1 MRSKCEKLTSSGA
14 ALSYN
19 CHNLIKEY
27 RGFFYPLTVCMNSN
41 LPPVSDS
48 KLAANLQ
55 VKSTNVH
62 VPTPKFFM
70 PVFLTII
77 VATLIYI
84 GFQVS
89 ADLAHVPPLSLYS
102 VILLS
107 TALLIA
113 LGFEFVNGFH
123 DTANAVAT
131 VIYTNALPAPVA
143 VMWAGFCNFL
153 GVMVASGAVA
163 YGIIALLP
171 VELIMN
177 MGSGAGFAM
186 VFALLIAA
194 ILWNLGTWF
203 LGIPA
208 SSSHTLIGSI
218 LGVGIMNHLLSAS
231 TGVTTSGVDMDQVIK
246 VGKALLFSPLIGFAF
261 AAIVFLLVKT
271 IFKRQLELFQPPEG
285 NKPPPA
291 IIRAIL
297 IFTCTGVSFAHG
309 SNDGQK
315 GMGLIMLILVGLV
328 PLAYSLNKNLDT
340 QQVQSFHQLSSQTA
354 VFLNQNQPELT
365 DEKARVILTKYIQTK
380 QQTPEVV
387 PALASM
393 TDHLGERVSS
403 YSNLKDIPEA
413 AISEIRND
421 MYLSTTTFKRL
432 DKADALPKMDDS
444 QKKLVKEYRSSLDS
458 FLQYIP
464 TWVKVAVALA
474 LGLGTMVGWKRIVVT
489 VGERIG
495 KHHMTYGQGMSA
507 ELVAMS
513 TIAAADGLGMP
524 VSTTHVLNSAV
535 AGTMVANKSGLN
547 FNTVKTILSAWVFTL
562 PATICL
568 SGGLYWLFLQFV

>member
-1 MRSKCEKLTSSGA
+1 
-14 ALSYN
+14 
-19 CHNLIKEY
+19 
-27 RGFFYPLTVCMNSN
+27 MNSN
-41 LPPVSDS
+41 QTPVDS
-48 KLAANLQ
+48 AQ
-55 VKSTNVH
+55 QSVQTKSTNVH
-62 VPTPKFFM
+62 VPTPKYFV
-70 PVFLTII
+70 PVFLTVII
-77 VATLIYI
+77 ATLVYI
-84 GFQVS
+84 GIQLS
-89 ADLAHVPPLSLYS
+89 ADLAHVPALSLYS
-102 VILLS
+102 IILLS
-107 TALLIA
+107 TALFIA

-131 VIYTNALPAPVA
+131 VIYTNALSAPVA

-177 MGSGAGFAM
+177 VGSGAGFAM
-186 VFALLIAA
+186 VFAMLISA

-218 LGVGIMNHLLSAS
+218 LGVGIMNYLLHSSSGA
-231 TGVTTSGVDMDQVIK
+231 SGVDMEQVTK

-261 AAIVFLLVKT
+261 AALLFLLVKKV
-271 IFKRQLELFQPPEG
+271 FKKQMELFQPPEG
-285 NKPPPA
+285 NKPPPP

-315 GMGLIMLILVGLV
+315 GMGLIMLILIGCV
-328 PLAYSLNKNLDT
+328 PLAYSLNKNLD
-340 QQVQSFHQLSSQTA
+340 QQHLQSFEQLSAQTA
-354 VFLNQNQPELT
+354 AAIYPNHLDISDVQ
-365 DEKARVILTKYIQTK
+365 AREVLTKYIQTK
-380 QQTPEVV
+380 EANAEVV
-387 PALASM
+387 PALASL
-393 TDHLGERVSS
+393 TDHLGERVGH
-403 YSNLKDIPEA
+403 YGDLKDIPEA
-413 AISEIRND
+413 EVSNLRND
-421 MYLSTTTFKRL
+421 MYLSTIAFKRL
-432 DKADALPKMDDS
+432 EKAEQLPAISDA
-444 QKKLVKEYRSSLDS
+444 QKKVVKEYRSNLDS

-464 TWVKVAVALA
+464 NWVKVAVALA

-495 KHHMTYGQGMSA
+495 KEHMTYGQGMSA
-507 ELVAMS
+507 ELVAMT
-513 TIAAADGLGMP
+513 TIAAADGFGMP

-547 FNTVKTILSAWVFTL
+547 FKMVKSILSAWVFTL

-568 SGGLYWLFLQFV
+568 SGVLYWLFLKVF

>member
-1 MRSKCEKLTSSGA
+1 
-14 ALSYN
+14 
-19 CHNLIKEY
+19 
-27 RGFFYPLTVCMNSN
+27 MNSN
-41 LPPVSDS
+41 IPPVQD
-48 KLAANLQ
+48 Q
-55 VKSTNVH
+55 VPSAPAKSTNVH

-70 PVFLTII
+70 PVFFTVII
-77 VATLIYI
+77 STLVYI
-84 GFQVS
+84 GFQLS
-89 ADLAHVPPLSLYS
+89 ADLAHVPTLSLYS
-102 VILLS
+102 VILLA

-131 VIYTNALPAPVA
+131 VIYTNALSAPVA

-177 MGSGAGFAM
+177 VSSGAGFAM
-186 VFALLIAA
+186 VFAMLIAA

-218 LGVGIMNHLLSAS
+218 LGVGIMNYILHMGNGA
-231 TGVTTSGVDMDQVIK
+231 SGVDMDQVIK

-261 AAIVFLLVKT
+261 AAILFILVKKV
-271 IFKRQLELFQPPEG
+271 FKKQVELFQPPEG
-285 NKPPPA
+285 NKPPPPL
-291 IIRAIL
+291 IRAIL

-315 GMGLIMLILVGLV
+315 GMGLIMLILIGVV
-328 PLAYSLNKNLDT
+328 PLAYSLNKNLDH
-340 QQVQSFHQLSSQTA
+340 QHIQSFDQLSSQAATA
-354 VFLNQNQPELT
+354 IYANHSDIPDGEARQVLT
-365 DEKARVILTKYIQTK
+365 RYIQTK
-380 QQTPEVV
+380 EMSPEVV
-387 PALASM
+387 PALASLSE
-393 TDHLGERVSS
+393 HLGDRVAQ
-403 YSNLKDIPEA
+403 YDDLKDIPETEVS
-413 AISEIRND
+413 IIRND
-421 MYLSTTTFKRL
+421 MYLSTTAFKRL
-432 DKADALPKMDDS
+432 DKAEQLPAMSADQTKT
-444 QKKLVKEYRSSLDS
+444 VKAYRDNLDS

-495 KHHMTYGQGMSA
+495 KDHMTFGQGMSA

-513 TIAAADGLGMP
+513 TIAAADGFGMP

-547 FNTVKTILSAWVFTL
+547 FATVKTILSAWIFTL

-568 SGGLYWLFLQFV
+568 SGGLFWLFLQFV

>member
-1 MRSKCEKLTSSGA
+1 
-14 ALSYN
+14 
-19 CHNLIKEY
+19 
-27 RGFFYPLTVCMNSN
+27 MNSN
-41 LPPVSDS
+41 IPPVQDQVHVT
-48 KLAANLQ
+48 Q

-70 PVFLTII
+70 PVFLTVII
-77 VATLIYI
+77 STLIYI
-84 GFQVS
+84 GFQLS
-89 ADLAHVPPLSLYS
+89 ADLSHVPALNLYS
-102 VILLS
+102 LILLA
-107 TALLIA
+107 TALFIA

-131 VIYTNALPAPVA
+131 VIYTNALSAPVA

-177 MGSGAGFAM
+177 VSSGAGFAM
-186 VFALLIAA
+186 VFAMLIAA

-218 LGVGIMNHLLSAS
+218 LGVGIMNYLMHSGSGA
-231 TGVTTSGVDMDQVIK
+231 SGVDMDQVIK

-285 NKPPPA
+285 NKPPPPL
-291 IIRAIL
+291 IRAIL

-315 GMGLIMLILVGLV
+315 GMGLIMLILIGIV
-328 PLAYSLNKNLDT
+328 PLAYSLNKNLDS
-340 QQVQSFHQLSSQTA
+340 QHIQSFAQLSNQTA
-354 VFLNQNQPELT
+354 NVIYTQHDDIV
-365 DEKARVILTKYIQTK
+365 DEKARAVITQYIQTK
-380 QQTPEVV
+380 EMTPEVV
-387 PALASM
+387 PALASL
-393 TDHLGERVSS
+393 TDHLGERVGH
-403 YSNLKDIPEA
+403 YGDLKDIPEA
-413 AISEIRND
+413 EVSSIRND
-421 MYLSTTTFKRL
+421 MYLSTTAFKRL
-432 DKADALPKMDDS
+432 DKADQLPAMSDAE
-444 QKKLVKEYRSSLDS
+444 KKTVKEYRSNLDS

-464 TWVKVAVALA
+464 NWVKVAVALA

-495 KHHMTYGQGMSA
+495 KNHMTYGQGMSA
-507 ELVAMS
+507 ELVAMT
-513 TIAAADGLGMP
+513 TIAAADGFGMP

-547 FNTVKTILSAWVFTL
+547 FATVRTILSAWVFTL

-568 SGGLYWLFLQFV
+568 SGGLFWLFLQFV

>member
-1 MRSKCEKLTSSGA
+1 
-14 ALSYN
+14 
-19 CHNLIKEY
+19 
-27 RGFFYPLTVCMNSN
+27 MNSK
-41 LPPVSDS
+41 PTPVDS
-48 KLAANLQ
+48 AHKSIT
-55 VKSTNVH
+55 KSTNVH

-77 VATLIYI
+77 VSTLIYI
-84 GFQVS
+84 GFQLS
-89 ADLAHVPPLSLYS
+89 ADLSHVPALSMYS
-102 VILLS
+102 VILLA
-107 TALLIA
+107 TALFIA

-131 VIYTNALPAPVA
+131 VIYTNALSAPVA

-177 MGSGAGFAM
+177 VGSGAGFAM
-186 VFALLIAA
+186 VFAMLIAA
-194 ILWNLGTWF
+194 IVWNLGTWF
-203 LGIPA
+203 FGIPA

-218 LGVGIMNHLLSAS
+218 LGVGIMNYLLNSGA
-231 TGVTTSGVDMDQVIK
+231 GASGVDMEQVMK

-261 AAIVFLLVKT
+261 AAILFLLVKK
-271 IFKRQLELFQPPEG
+271 IFKKQMELFQPPEG
-285 NKPPPA
+285 NKPPPPL
-291 IIRAIL
+291 IRAIL

-315 GMGLIMLILVGLV
+315 GMGLIMLILIGIV
-328 PLAYSLNKNLDT
+328 PLAYSLNKELGQNHI
-340 QQVQSFHQLSSQTA
+340 QSFQQLSTQTA
-354 VFLNQNQPELT
+354 DVIYPQYADMP
-365 DEKARVILTKYIQTK
+365 DEKARQIITSYIQTK
-380 QQTPEVV
+380 EITPEVV
-387 PALASM
+387 PALASL
-393 TDHLGERVSS
+393 TDHLGERVGQ
-403 YSNLKDIPEA
+403 YGNLKDVPEA
-413 AISEIRND
+413 EVAEMRND
-421 MYLSTTTFKRL
+421 MYLSTTSFKRL
-432 DKADALPKMDDS
+432 DKANALPEMS
-444 QKKLVKEYRSSLDS
+444 EEQKKVVKSYRSHLDS

-495 KHHMTYGQGMSA
+495 KQHMTYGQGMSA

-547 FNTVKTILSAWVFTL
+547 FQMVRTILSAWIFTL

-568 SGGLYWLFLQFV
+568 SGSLFWLFLKVF

>member
-1 MRSKCEKLTSSGA
+1 MGILESSIPA
-14 ALSYN
+14 
-19 CHNLIKEY
+19 
-27 RGFFYPLTVCMNSN
+27 CMNSN
-41 LPPVSDS
+41 QTPKDS
-48 KLAANLQ
+48 APSLTDNP
-55 VKSTNVH
+55 SNVD

-70 PVFLTII
+70 PVFLTLI
-77 VATLIYI
+77 VSTLIYI
-84 GFQVS
+84 GFQLS
-89 ADLAHVPPLSLYS
+89 ADLAHVPALGLYT
-102 VILLS
+102 VILLAS
-107 TALLIA
+107 ALFIA
-113 LGFEFVNGFH
+113 LSFEFVNGFH

-177 MGSGAGFAM
+177 VGSGAGFAM
-186 VFALLIAA
+186 VFAMLIAA

-218 LGVGIMNHLLSAS
+218 LGVGIMNYILHSGSGA
-231 TGVTTSGVDMDQVIK
+231 SGVDMEQVLK

-261 AAIVFLLVKT
+261 AAVLFLLVKK
-271 IFKRQLELFQPPEG
+271 IFKKQMELFQPPVG
-285 NKPPPA
+285 NKPPPPL
-291 IIRAIL
+291 IRAIL

-315 GMGLIMLILVGLV
+315 GMGLIMLILIGCV
-328 PLAYSLNKNLDT
+328 PLAYSLNKNVDT
-340 QQVQSFHQLSSQTA
+340 QHMQSFGELSAQTA
-354 VFLNQNQPELT
+354 EVIYPNHEDIA
-365 DEKARVILTKYIQTK
+365 DEKARAIITTYVQTK
-380 QQTPEVV
+380 EITPEVV
-387 PALASM
+387 PALASL
-393 TDHLGERVSS
+393 TDHLGEKVGS
-403 YSNLKDIPEA
+403 YSNIKDVPEA
-413 AISEIRND
+413 QVSEFRND
-421 MYLSTTTFKRL
+421 MYLSTTAFKRL
-432 DKADALPKMDDS
+432 DKADALPVMTAEQEKTVDA
-444 QKKLVKEYRSSLDS
+444 YRDNLDT

-464 TWVKVAVALA
+464 TWVKVATALA

-495 KHHMTYGQGMSA
+495 KNHMTYGQGMSA

-513 TIAAADGLGMP
+513 TIAAADGFGMP

-547 FNTVKTILSAWVFTL
+547 FNTIKTILSAWIFTL

-568 SGGLYWLFLQFV
+568 SGVLYWLLLKVF

>member
-1 MRSKCEKLTSSGA
+1 
-14 ALSYN
+14 
-19 CHNLIKEY
+19 
-27 RGFFYPLTVCMNSN
+27 MNSN

-340 QQVQSFHQLSSQTA
+340 QQIQSFHQLSSQTA

-365 DEKARVILTKYIQTK
+365 DEKARVILTTYIQTK

-403 YSNLKDIPEA
+403 YSNLKEIPEA

-432 DKADALPKMDDS
+432 DKADALPKMDQS

>member
-1 MRSKCEKLTSSGA
+1 
-14 ALSYN
+14 
-19 CHNLIKEY
+19 
-27 RGFFYPLTVCMNSN
+27 MNSN

-271 IFKRQLELFQPPEG
+271 VFKRQLELFQPPEG

-340 QQVQSFHQLSSQTA
+340 QQIQSFHQLSSQTA

-365 DEKARVILTKYIQTK
+365 DDKARLILTKYIQTK

-421 MYLSTTTFKRL
+421 MYLSTTSFKRL
-432 DKADALPKMDDS
+432 DKANALPKMDQS
-444 QKKLVKEYRSSLDS
+444 QEKLVKEYRSSLDS

-535 AGTMVANKSGLN
+535 AGTMVANRSGLN

>member
-1 MRSKCEKLTSSGA
+1 
-14 ALSYN
+14 
-19 CHNLIKEY
+19 
-27 RGFFYPLTVCMNSN
+27 MNSN
-41 LPPVSDS
+41 IPPVQD
-48 KLAANLQ
+48 Q
-55 VKSTNVH
+55 VPSAPAKSTNVH
-62 VPTPKFFM
+62 VATPKFFM
-70 PVFLTII
+70 PVFITVII
-77 VATLIYI
+77 STLVYI
-84 GFQVS
+84 GFQLS
-89 ADLAHVPPLSLYS
+89 TDLAHVPSLSLYS
-102 VILLS
+102 VILLA

-131 VIYTNALPAPVA
+131 VIYTNALSAPVA

-177 MGSGAGFAM
+177 VGSGAGFAM
-186 VFALLIAA
+186 VFAMLIAA

-218 LGVGIMNHLLSAS
+218 LGVGIMNYLLHSGA
-231 TGVTTSGVDMDQVIK
+231 GASGVDMEQVMK
-246 VGKALLFSPLIGFAF
+246 VGKALLFSPLIGFTF
-261 AAIVFLLVKT
+261 AAVLFLLVKK
-271 IFKRQLELFQPPEG
+271 IFRKQLELFHPPEG
-285 NKPPPA
+285 NKPPPPL
-291 IIRAIL
+291 IRAIL

-315 GMGLIMLILVGLV
+315 GMGLIMLILIGCV
-328 PLAYSLNKNLDT
+328 PLAYSLNKNLDNAHI
-340 QQVQSFHQLSSQTA
+340 QSFQQLSQQTA
-354 VFLNQNQPELT
+354 TAIYPQHENIT
-365 DEKARVILTKYIQTK
+365 DEQARTVITKYIQTK
-380 QQTPEVV
+380 EMNPEVV
-387 PALASM
+387 PALAGL
-393 TDHLGERVSS
+393 TDHLGERVAK
-403 YSNLKDIPEA
+403 YGDIDNIPEA
-413 AISEIRND
+413 EVSVIRND
-421 MYLSTTTFKRL
+421 MYLSTTAFKRL
-432 DKADALPKMDDS
+432 DKAEQLPAMSKDQD
-444 QKKLVKEYRSSLDS
+444 KLVKEYRKNLDS

-495 KHHMTYGQGMSA
+495 KNHMTYGQGMSA
-507 ELVAMS
+507 ELVAMT

-547 FNTVKTILSAWVFTL
+547 LQMVRTILSAWIFTL

>member
-1 MRSKCEKLTSSGA
+1 
-14 ALSYN
+14 
-19 CHNLIKEY
+19 
-27 RGFFYPLTVCMNSN
+27 MNSN

-340 QQVQSFHQLSSQTA
+340 QQIQSFHQLSSQTA

-365 DEKARVILTKYIQTK
+365 DEKARVILTTYIQTK

-432 DKADALPKMDDS
+432 DKADALPKMDQS

>member
-1 MRSKCEKLTSSGA
+1 
-14 ALSYN
+14 
-19 CHNLIKEY
+19 
-27 RGFFYPLTVCMNSN
+27 MNSN

-271 IFKRQLELFQPPEG
+271 VFKRQLELFQPPEG

-365 DEKARVILTKYIQTK
+365 DEKARLILTKYIQTK
-380 QQTPEVV
+380 QKTPEVV

-421 MYLSTTTFKRL
+421 MYLSTTSFKRL
-432 DKADALPKMDDS
+432 DKANALPKMDQS
-444 QKKLVKEYRSSLDS
+444 QEKLVKEYRSSLDS

-535 AGTMVANKSGLN
+535 AGTMVANRSGLN

>member
-1 MRSKCEKLTSSGA
+1 
-14 ALSYN
+14 
-19 CHNLIKEY
+19 
-27 RGFFYPLTVCMNSN
+27 MNSN

-55 VKSTNVH
+55 AKSTNVH

-77 VATLIYI
+77 IATLIYI

-354 VFLNQNQPELT
+354 VLLNQNQPELT
-365 DEKARVILTKYIQTK
+365 DEKARAVLTKYIQTK

-444 QKKLVKEYRSSLDS
+444 QKKLVKDYRSSLDS

-464 TWVKVAVALA
+464 NWVKVAVALA

-535 AGTMVANKSGLN
+535 AGTMVANKLGLN

>member
-1 MRSKCEKLTSSGA
+1 
-14 ALSYN
+14 
-19 CHNLIKEY
+19 
-27 RGFFYPLTVCMNSN
+27 MNSN
-41 LPPVSDS
+41 IPPVQD
-48 KLAANLQ
+48 Q
-55 VKSTNVH
+55 VPSAPARSTNVH
-62 VPTPKFFM
+62 VATPKFFM
-70 PVFLTII
+70 PVFLTVII
-77 VATLIYI
+77 STLVYI
-84 GFQVS
+84 GFQLS
-89 ADLAHVPPLSLYS
+89 ADLSHVPTLSLYS
-102 VILLS
+102 VILLA

-131 VIYTNALPAPVA
+131 VIYTNALSAPVA

-177 MGSGAGFAM
+177 VGSGAGFAM
-186 VFALLIAA
+186 VFAMLIAA

-218 LGVGIMNHLLSAS
+218 LGVGIMNYLLHMGNGA
-231 TGVTTSGVDMDQVIK
+231 SGVDMDQVIK

-261 AAIVFLLVKT
+261 AAILFILVKKV
-271 IFKRQLELFQPPEG
+271 FKKQVELFQPPEG
-285 NKPPPA
+285 NKPPPPL
-291 IIRAIL
+291 IRAIL

-315 GMGLIMLILVGLV
+315 GMGLIMLILIGVV
-328 PLAYSLNKNLDT
+328 PLAYSLNKNLDH
-340 QQVQSFHQLSSQTA
+340 QHIQSFDQLSSQAATA
-354 VFLNQNQPELT
+354 IYANHSDIPDGEARQVLT
-365 DEKARVILTKYIQTK
+365 RYIQTK
-380 QQTPEVV
+380 EMSPEVV
-387 PALASM
+387 PALASLSE
-393 TDHLGERVSS
+393 HLGDRVAQ
-403 YSNLKDIPEA
+403 YDDLKDIPETEVS
-413 AISEIRND
+413 IIRND
-421 MYLSTTTFKRL
+421 VYLSTTAFKRL
-432 DKADALPKMDDS
+432 DKAEQLPVMSAD
-444 QKKLVKEYRSSLDS
+444 QTETVKAYRDNLDS

-495 KHHMTYGQGMSA
+495 KDHMTYGQGMSA
-507 ELVAMS
+507 ELVAMT

-547 FNTVKTILSAWVFTL
+547 FQMVRTILSAWIFTL

-568 SGGLYWLFLQFV
+568 SGGLFWLFLQFV

>member
-1 MRSKCEKLTSSGA
+1 
-14 ALSYN
+14 
-19 CHNLIKEY
+19 
-27 RGFFYPLTVCMNSN
+27 MNSN
-41 LPPVSDS
+41 IPPVQ
-48 KLAANLQ
+48 NQ
-55 VKSTNVH
+55 VPSAPAKSTNVH
-62 VPTPKFFM
+62 VATPKFFM
-70 PVFLTII
+70 PVFLTVII
-77 VATLIYI
+77 STLVYI
-84 GFQVS
+84 GFQLS
-89 ADLAHVPPLSLYS
+89 TDLAHVPALSLYS
-102 VILLS
+102 VILLA

-131 VIYTNALPAPVA
+131 VIYTNALSAPVA

-177 MGSGAGFAM
+177 VGSGAGFAM
-186 VFALLIAA
+186 VFAMLIAA

-203 LGIPA
+203 MGIPA

-218 LGVGIMNHLLSAS
+218 LGVGIMNYLLHSGA
-231 TGVTTSGVDMDQVIK
+231 GASGVDMEQVMK

-261 AAIVFLLVKT
+261 AAVLFLLVKK
-271 IFKRQLELFQPPEG
+271 IFRKQLELFHPPEG
-285 NKPPPA
+285 NKPPPPL
-291 IIRAIL
+291 IRAIL

-315 GMGLIMLILVGLV
+315 GMGLIMLILIGCV
-328 PLAYSLNKNLDT
+328 PLAYSLNKNLDSAHI
-340 QQVQSFHQLSSQTA
+340 QSFEQLSQQTA
-354 VFLNQNQPELT
+354 AAIYPQHENIT
-365 DEKARVILTKYIQTK
+365 DDQARAVITKYIQTK
-380 QQTPEVV
+380 EVNPEVV
-387 PALASM
+387 PALASL
-393 TDHLGERVSS
+393 TNHLGERVAK
-403 YSNLKDIPEA
+403 YDDIHTIPEA
-413 AISEIRND
+413 EVSAIRND
-421 MYLSTTTFKRL
+421 MYLSTTAFKRL
-432 DKADALPKMDDS
+432 DKAEQLPEMSKDQS
-444 QKKLVKEYRSSLDS
+444 KLVKEYRKNLDT

-495 KHHMTYGQGMSA
+495 KNHMTYGQGMSA
-507 ELVAMS
+507 ELVAMT
-513 TIAAADGLGMP
+513 TIAAADGFGMP

-547 FNTVKTILSAWVFTL
+547 LQMVRTILSAWVFTL

>member
-1 MRSKCEKLTSSGA
+1 
-14 ALSYN
+14 
-19 CHNLIKEY
+19 
-27 RGFFYPLTVCMNSN
+27 MNSN

-55 VKSTNVH
+55 AKSTNVH

-77 VATLIYI
+77 IATLIYI

-354 VFLNQNQPELT
+354 VLLNQNQPELT
-365 DEKARVILTKYIQTK
+365 DEKARAVLTKYIQTK

-444 QKKLVKEYRSSLDS
+444 QKKLVKDYRSSLDS

-464 TWVKVAVALA
+464 NWVKVAIALA

>member
-1 MRSKCEKLTSSGA
+1 
-14 ALSYN
+14 
-19 CHNLIKEY
+19 
-27 RGFFYPLTVCMNSN
+27 MNSN
-41 LPPVSDS
+41 IPPVQD
-48 KLAANLQ
+48 Q
-55 VKSTNVH
+55 VPSAPARSTNVH
-62 VPTPKFFM
+62 VATPKFFM
-70 PVFLTII
+70 PVFLTVII
-77 VATLIYI
+77 STLVYI
-84 GFQVS
+84 GFQLS
-89 ADLAHVPPLSLYS
+89 ADLSHVPTLSLYS
-102 VILLS
+102 VILLA

-131 VIYTNALPAPVA
+131 VIYTNALSAPVA

-177 MGSGAGFAM
+177 VGSGAGFAM
-186 VFALLIAA
+186 VFAMLIAA

-218 LGVGIMNHLLSAS
+218 LGVGIMNYLLHMGNGA
-231 TGVTTSGVDMDQVIK
+231 SGVDMDQVIK

-261 AAIVFLLVKT
+261 AAIVFLLVKK
-271 IFKRQLELFQPPEG
+271 IFKKQVELFKPPEG
-285 NKPPPA
+285 NKPPPPL
-291 IIRAIL
+291 IRAIL

-315 GMGLIMLILVGLV
+315 GMGLIMLILIGCV

-340 QQVQSFHQLSSQTA
+340 QHLQSFEQLSVQTA
-354 VFLNQNQPELT
+354 VVIYPNHQDIPDTQ
-365 DEKARVILTKYIQTK
+365 AREVLTKYIQTK
-380 QQTPEVV
+380 EMSPEVV
-387 PALASM
+387 PALASL
-393 TDHLGERVSS
+393 TDHLGNHVAK
-403 YSNLKDIPEA
+403 YGDLKDIPEKQV
-413 AISEIRND
+413 STIRND
-421 MYLSTTTFKRL
+421 MYLSTTAFKRL
-432 DKADALPKMDDS
+432 DKTKQLPAMSES
-444 QKKLVKEYRSSLDS
+444 QAKTVKEYRKNLDS

-495 KHHMTYGQGMSA
+495 KDHMTYGQGMSA
-507 ELVAMS
+507 ELVAMT
-513 TIAAADGLGMP
+513 TIAAADGFGMP

-547 FNTVKTILSAWVFTL
+547 FQMVRTILSAWIFTL

-568 SGGLYWLFLQFV
+568 SGGLFWLFLQFV

>member
-1 MRSKCEKLTSSGA
+1 
-14 ALSYN
+14 
-19 CHNLIKEY
+19 
-27 RGFFYPLTVCMNSN
+27 MNSN

-393 TDHLGERVSS
+393 TDHLGDRVSS

>member
-1 MRSKCEKLTSSGA
+1 
-14 ALSYN
+14 
-19 CHNLIKEY
+19 
-27 RGFFYPLTVCMNSN
+27 MNSN

-107 TALLIA
+107 IALLIA

>member
-1 MRSKCEKLTSSGA
+1 
-14 ALSYN
+14 
-19 CHNLIKEY
+19 
-27 RGFFYPLTVCMNSN
+27 MNSN

-55 VKSTNVH
+55 AKSTNVH

-77 VATLIYI
+77 IATLIYI

-153 GVMVASGAVA
+153 GEMVASGAVA

-354 VFLNQNQPELT
+354 VLLNQNQPELT
-365 DEKARVILTKYIQTK
+365 DEKARAVLTKYIQTK

-444 QKKLVKEYRSSLDS
+444 QKKLVKDYLSSLDS

-464 TWVKVAVALA
+464 NWVKVAVALA

>member
-1 MRSKCEKLTSSGA
+1 
-14 ALSYN
+14 
-19 CHNLIKEY
+19 
-27 RGFFYPLTVCMNSN
+27 MNSN

-246 VGKALLFSPLIGFAF
+246 VGKALLLSPLIGFAF

-271 IFKRQLELFQPPEG
+271 IFKRQLELFQPSEG

-354 VFLNQNQPELT
+354 VLLNQNQPELT

-432 DKADALPKMDDS
+432 DKADALPKMDQS
-444 QKKLVKEYRSSLDS
+444 QEKLVKEYRSSLDS

-535 AGTMVANKSGLN
+535 AGTMVANRSGLN

>member
-1 MRSKCEKLTSSGA
+1 
-14 ALSYN
+14 
-19 CHNLIKEY
+19 
-27 RGFFYPLTVCMNSN
+27 MNSN
-41 LPPVSDS
+41 IPPDSDPVLPVASS
-48 KLAANLQ
+48 
-55 VKSTNVH
+55 NVH

-70 PVFLTII
+70 PVFLTVI

-84 GFQVS
+84 GFQVN
-89 ADLAHVPPLSLYS
+89 ADLAHVPPLGLYS
-102 VILLS
+102 IILLA

-177 MGSGAGFAM
+177 VSSGAGFAM

-194 ILWNLGTWF
+194 IIWNLGTWF

-218 LGVGIMNHLLSAS
+218 LGVGIMNHLLNAATGAS
-231 TGVTTSGVDMDQVIK
+231 GIDMDQVIK

-261 AAIVFLLVKT
+261 AAVLFLLVKK
-271 IFKRQLELFQPPEG
+271 IFKKQMELFQPPEG
-285 NKPPPA
+285 NKPPPPL
-291 IIRAIL
+291 IRAIL

-315 GMGLIMLILVGLV
+315 GMGLIMLILIGLV
-328 PLAYSLNKNLDT
+328 PLAYSLNKNLD
-340 QQVQSFHQLSSQTA
+340 QAHLQSFEHLSTQTA
-354 VFLNQNQPELT
+354 SAIYANYQDIPDEQARTVLT
-365 DEKARVILTKYIQTK
+365 RYIQTK
-380 QQTPEVV
+380 EISPEVV
-387 PALASM
+387 PALASL
-393 TDHLGERVSS
+393 TDHLGERVAA
-403 YSNLKDIPEA
+403 YDNLRDMPEA
-413 AISEIRND
+413 VVSEIRND

-432 DKADALPKMDDS
+432 DKAEALPALPEAQD
-444 QKKLVKEYRSSLDS
+444 KLVDEYRDNLDS

-568 SGGLYWLFLQFV
+568 SGGLYWLFLKLFV

>member
-1 MRSKCEKLTSSGA
+1 
-14 ALSYN
+14 
-19 CHNLIKEY
+19 
-27 RGFFYPLTVCMNSN
+27 MNSN

-48 KLAANLQ
+48 ASSSQAA
-55 VKSTNVH
+55 KSTNVH

-77 VATLIYI
+77 IATLIYI
-84 GFQVS
+84 GVQVS

-102 VILLS
+102 VILLA
-107 TALLIA
+107 TALFIA

-177 MGSGAGFAM
+177 VGSGAGFAM
-186 VFALLIAA
+186 VFAMLIAA

-218 LGVGIMNHLLSAS
+218 LGVGIMNYILHAS
-231 TGVTTSGVDMDQVIK
+231 SGASGVDMDQVIK

-261 AAIVFLLVKT
+261 AAVVFLIVKKL
-271 IFKRQLELFQPPEG
+271 FKKQLELFQPPEG
-285 NKPPPA
+285 NKPPPPL
-291 IIRAIL
+291 IRAIL

-315 GMGLIMLILVGLV
+315 GMGLIMLILIGIV
-328 PLAYSLNKNLDT
+328 PLAYSLNRGLD
-340 QQVQSFHQLSSQTA
+340 QQHLQSFSQLSSQTA
-354 VFLNQNQPELT
+354 TAIYAEHADIP
-365 DEKARVILTKYIQTK
+365 DEQARATITKFIQTK
-380 QQTPEVV
+380 ELNPAVV
-387 PALASM
+387 PALASL
-393 TDHLGERVSS
+393 TDHLGERVGQFG
-403 YSNLKDIPEA
+403 NLQDIPEA
-413 AISEIRND
+413 EVSSLRND
-421 MYLSTTTFKRL
+421 MYLSTTAFKRL
-432 DKADALPKMDDS
+432 DKADQLPKMDEA
-444 QKKLVKEYRSSLDS
+444 QAKVVKDYRKNLDS

-464 TWVKVAVALA
+464 NWVKVAVALA

-513 TIAAADGLGMP
+513 TIAAADGFGLP

-547 FNTVKTILSAWVFTL
+547 FATVKTILSAWIFTL

-568 SGGLYWLFLQFV
+568 SGGLFWLLLKVFN

>member
-1 MRSKCEKLTSSGA
+1 
-14 ALSYN
+14 
-19 CHNLIKEY
+19 
-27 RGFFYPLTVCMNSN
+27 MNSN
-41 LPPVSDS
+41 IPPVQD
-48 KLAANLQ
+48 Q
-55 VKSTNVH
+55 VPSAPSKSTNVH

-70 PVFLTII
+70 PVFITVI
-77 VATLIYI
+77 VSTLLYI
-84 GFQVS
+84 GFQLS
-89 ADLAHVPPLSLYS
+89 ADLAHVPTLSLYS
-102 VILLS
+102 VILLA

-177 MGSGAGFAM
+177 VSSGAGFAM
-186 VFALLIAA
+186 VLAMLIAA

-218 LGVGIMNHLLSAS
+218 LGVGIMNYILHMGNGA
-231 TGVTTSGVDMDQVIK
+231 SGVDIDQVIK

-261 AAIVFLLVKT
+261 AAVLFLLVKK
-271 IFKRQLELFQPPEG
+271 IFKKQVELFQPPEG
-285 NKPPPA
+285 NKPPPPL
-291 IIRAIL
+291 IRAIL

-315 GMGLIMLILVGLV
+315 GMGLIMLILIGVV
-328 PLAYSLNKNLDT
+328 PLAYSLNKNLDPEHI
-340 QQVQSFHQLSSQTA
+340 QSFDQLSNQAATA
-354 VFLNQNQPELT
+354 IYANHSDITDGEARQVLT
-365 DEKARVILTKYIQTK
+365 RYIQTK
-380 QQTPEVV
+380 EISPEVV
-387 PALASM
+387 PALASL
-393 TDHLGERVSS
+393 TDHLGNRVAQ
-403 YSNLKDIPEA
+403 YGDLKQIPETE
-413 AISEIRND
+413 ISIIRND
-421 MYLSTTTFKRL
+421 MYLSTTAFKGL
-432 DKADALPKMDDS
+432 DKNEQLPAMSADQTKT
-444 QKKLVKEYRSSLDS
+444 VKAYRDNLDS

-495 KHHMTYGQGMSA
+495 KDHMTFGQGMSA

-513 TIAAADGLGMP
+513 TIAAADGFGMP

-547 FNTVKTILSAWVFTL
+547 FVTVKNILSAWVFTL

-568 SGGLYWLFLQFV
+568 SGGLFWLFLQFV

>member
-1 MRSKCEKLTSSGA
+1 
-14 ALSYN
+14 
-19 CHNLIKEY
+19 
-27 RGFFYPLTVCMNSN
+27 MNSN

-55 VKSTNVH
+55 AKSTNVH

-77 VATLIYI
+77 IATLIYI

-340 QQVQSFHQLSSQTA
+340 QQVQSFYQLSSQTA
-354 VFLNQNQPELT
+354 VLLNQNQPELT
-365 DEKARVILTKYIQTK
+365 DEKARAVLTKYIQTK

-444 QKKLVKEYRSSLDS
+444 QKKLVKDYRSSLDS

-464 TWVKVAVALA
+464 NWVKVAVALA

>member
-1 MRSKCEKLTSSGA
+1 
-14 ALSYN
+14 
-19 CHNLIKEY
+19 
-27 RGFFYPLTVCMNSN
+27 MNSN

-231 TGVTTSGVDMDQVIK
+231 TGVTTSGVDMYQVIK

-354 VFLNQNQPELT
+354 VLLNQNQPELT
-365 DEKARVILTKYIQTK
+365 DEKARAVLTKYIQTK

-432 DKADALPKMDDS
+432 DKAEALPKMDDS
-444 QKKLVKEYRSSLDS
+444 QKKLVKDYRSSLDS

-464 TWVKVAVALA
+464 NWVKVAVALA

>member
-1 MRSKCEKLTSSGA
+1 
-14 ALSYN
+14 
-19 CHNLIKEY
+19 
-27 RGFFYPLTVCMNSN
+27 MNSN
-41 LPPVSDS
+41 IPPVQD
-48 KLAANLQ
+48 Q
-55 VKSTNVH
+55 VPSAPAKSTNVH
-62 VPTPKFFM
+62 VATPKFFM
-70 PVFLTII
+70 PVFLTVII
-77 VATLIYI
+77 STLVYI
-84 GFQVS
+84 GFQLS
-89 ADLAHVPPLSLYS
+89 TDLAHVPALSLYS
-102 VILLS
+102 VILLA

-131 VIYTNALPAPVA
+131 VIYTNALSAPVA

-177 MGSGAGFAM
+177 VGSGAGFAM
-186 VFALLIAA
+186 VFAMLIAA

-203 LGIPA
+203 MGIPA

-218 LGVGIMNHLLSAS
+218 LGVGIMNYLLHSGAGAS
-231 TGVTTSGVDMDQVIK
+231 GIDMEQVMK

-261 AAIVFLLVKT
+261 AAVLFLLVKK
-271 IFKRQLELFQPPEG
+271 IFRKQLELFHPPEG
-285 NKPPPA
+285 NKPPPPL
-291 IIRAIL
+291 IRAIL

-315 GMGLIMLILVGLV
+315 GMGLIMLILIGCV
-328 PLAYSLNKNLDT
+328 PLAYSLNKNLDSAHI
-340 QQVQSFHQLSSQTA
+340 QSFEQLSQQTA
-354 VFLNQNQPELT
+354 TAIYPQHENIT
-365 DEKARVILTKYIQTK
+365 DAQARAVITKYIQTK
-380 QQTPEVV
+380 EVNPEVV
-387 PALASM
+387 PALASL
-393 TDHLGERVSS
+393 TNHLGERVAK
-403 YSNLKDIPEA
+403 YDDIHTIPEA
-413 AISEIRND
+413 EVSAIRND
-421 MYLSTTTFKRL
+421 MYLSTTAFKRL
-432 DKADALPKMDDS
+432 DKAEQLPEMSKDQS
-444 QKKLVKEYRSSLDS
+444 KLVKEYRKNLDS

-495 KHHMTYGQGMSA
+495 KNHMTYGQGMSA
-507 ELVAMS
+507 ELVAMT
-513 TIAAADGLGMP
+513 TIAAADGFGMP

-547 FNTVKTILSAWVFTL
+547 LQMVRTILSAWVFTL

>member
-1 MRSKCEKLTSSGA
+1 
-14 ALSYN
+14 
-19 CHNLIKEY
+19 
-27 RGFFYPLTVCMNSN
+27 MNSN

-261 AAIVFLLVKT
+261 AAVVFLLVKT

>member
-1 MRSKCEKLTSSGA
+1 
-14 ALSYN
+14 
-19 CHNLIKEY
+19 
-27 RGFFYPLTVCMNSN
+27 MNPN
-41 LPPVSDS
+41 QTPVDS
-48 KLAANLQ
+48 AHGSASQ
-55 VKSTNVH
+55 KSTNVH

-70 PVFLTII
+70 PVFLTLII
-77 VATLIYI
+77 TTLIYI
-84 GFQVS
+84 GFQLS
-89 ADLAHVPPLSLYS
+89 ADLAHVPALGLYS
-102 VILLS
+102 VILLA
-107 TALLIA
+107 TALFIA
-113 LGFEFVNGFH
+113 LSFEFVNGFH

-131 VIYTNALPAPVA
+131 VIYTNALSAPVA

-177 MGSGAGFAM
+177 VGSGAGFAM
-186 VFALLIAA
+186 VFAMLIAA

-218 LGVGIMNHLLSAS
+218 LGVGIMNYILNAGTGAS
-231 TGVTTSGVDMDQVIK
+231 GIDMEQVMK
-246 VGKALLFSPLIGFAF
+246 GGKALLFSPLIGFAF
-261 AAIVFLLVKT
+261 AAIVFLLVKK

-285 NKPPPA
+285 NKPPPPL
-291 IIRAIL
+291 IRAML

-315 GMGLIMLILVGLV
+315 GMGLIMLILIGCV
-328 PLAYSLNKNLDT
+328 PLAYSLNKNLDA
-340 QQVQSFHQLSSQTA
+340 QHIQSFGQLSAQTA
-354 VFLNQNQPELT
+354 DVIYPNHQDIP
-365 DEKARVILTKYIQTK
+365 DEQARDVITKYIQTK
-380 QQTPEVV
+380 EITPEVV
-387 PALASM
+387 PALASL
-393 TDHLGERVSS
+393 TDHLGEKVGS
-403 YSNLKDIPEA
+403 YTSIKDVPEA
-413 AISEIRND
+413 QVSEFRND
-421 MYLSTTTFKRL
+421 MYLSTTAFKRL
-432 DKADALPKMDDS
+432 DKAEALPAMSAAQEKTVD
-444 QKKLVKEYRSSLDS
+444 EYRDNLDS

-464 TWVKVAVALA
+464 TWVKVATALA

-495 KHHMTYGQGMSA
+495 KQHMTYGQGMSA

-513 TIAAADGLGMP
+513 TIAAADGFGMP

-547 FNTVKTILSAWVFTL
+547 FQMVKTILSAWIFTL

-568 SGGLYWLFLQFV
+568 SGGLYWVLLKVF

>member
-1 MRSKCEKLTSSGA
+1 
-14 ALSYN
+14 
-19 CHNLIKEY
+19 
-27 RGFFYPLTVCMNSN
+27 MNSN
-41 LPPVSDS
+41 QTPVDS
-48 KLAANLQ
+48 AQPAT
-55 VKSTNVH
+55 VVSSTNVH

-70 PVFLTII
+70 PVFLTVI
-77 VATLIYI
+77 VSTLIYI
-84 GFQVS
+84 GFQLS
-89 ADLAHVPPLSLYS
+89 ADLAHVPALSLYS
-102 VILLS
+102 IILLG
-107 TALLIA
+107 TALFIA

-131 VIYTNALPAPVA
+131 VIYTNALSAPVA

-177 MGSGAGFAM
+177 VGSGAGFAM
-186 VFALLIAA
+186 VFAMLIAA

-218 LGVGIMNHLLSAS
+218 LGVGIMNYLLHAGSGAS
-231 TGVTTSGVDMDQVIK
+231 GIDMEQVLK

-261 AAIVFLLVKT
+261 AALLFLLVKK
-271 IFKRQLELFQPPEG
+271 IFRKQLELFQPPEG
-285 NKPPPA
+285 NKPPPPL
-291 IIRAIL
+291 IRAIL

-315 GMGLIMLILVGLV
+315 GMGLIMLILIGCV
-328 PLAYSLNKNLDT
+328 PLAYSLNQNLD
-340 QQVQSFHQLSSQTA
+340 QKHIQSFEQLSGQTA
-354 VFLNQNQPELT
+354 QVIYAQHTDIP
-365 DEKARVILTKYIQTK
+365 DEKARDIITKYIQTK
-380 QQTPEVV
+380 EVNAEV
-387 PALASM
+387 IPALASL
-393 TDHLGERVSS
+393 TDHLGDRVGQ
-403 YSNLKDIPEA
+403 YKGVQDIPEA
-413 AISEIRND
+413 EVSVIRND
-421 MYLSTTTFKRL
+421 MYLSTTAFKRL
-432 DKADALPKMDDS
+432 DKAKQLPAMTADQ
-444 QKKLVKEYRSSLDS
+444 QKTVKEYRNKLDS

-495 KHHMTYGQGMSA
+495 KNHMTYGQGMSA

-513 TIAAADGLGMP
+513 TIAAADGFGMP

-547 FNTVKTILSAWVFTL
+547 AQMVRTILSAWIFTL

-568 SGGLYWLFLQFV
+568 SGGLYWILLKVF

>member
-1 MRSKCEKLTSSGA
+1 
-14 ALSYN
+14 
-19 CHNLIKEY
+19 
-27 RGFFYPLTVCMNSN
+27 MNSN
-41 LPPVSDS
+41 IPPVQDQAHS
-48 KLAANLQ
+48 APA
-55 VKSTNVH
+55 KSTNVH

-70 PVFLTII
+70 PVFLTVII
-77 VATLIYI
+77 STLVYI

-89 ADLAHVPPLSLYS
+89 ADLTHVPALSLYS
-102 VILLS
+102 VILLA

-131 VIYTNALPAPVA
+131 VIYTNALSAPVA

-177 MGSGAGFAM
+177 VGSGAGFAM
-186 VFALLIAA
+186 VFAMLIAA

-218 LGVGIMNHLLSAS
+218 LGVGIMNYLLNSGNGA
-231 TGVTTSGVDMDQVIK
+231 SGVDMDQVLK

-261 AAIVFLLVKT
+261 AAILFLLVKKV
-271 IFKRQLELFQPPEG
+271 FKRQMELFQPPKG
-285 NKPPPA
+285 NKPPPPL
-291 IIRAIL
+291 IRAIL

-315 GMGLIMLILVGLV
+315 GMGLIMLILIGCV
-328 PLAYSLNKNLDT
+328 PLAYSLNKNLDAKHI
-340 QQVQSFHQLSSQTA
+340 QSFEQLSEQTA
-354 VFLNQNQPELT
+354 AVIYPNHQDIPDTQ
-365 DEKARVILTKYIQTK
+365 AREVLTKYIQTK
-380 QQTPEVV
+380 EMSLEVV
-387 PALASM
+387 PALASL
-393 TDHLGERVSS
+393 TDHLGNHVAE
-403 YSNLKDIPEA
+403 YGDLKDIPEKEV
-413 AISEIRND
+413 STIRND
-421 MYLSTTTFKRL
+421 MYLSTTAFKRL
-432 DKADALPKMDDS
+432 DKAKQLPAMSESEAKT
-444 QKKLVKEYRSSLDS
+444 VKEYRKNLDS

-495 KHHMTYGQGMSA
+495 KSHMTYGQGMSA
-507 ELVAMS
+507 ELVAMT

-547 FNTVKTILSAWVFTL
+547 FQMVRTILSAWIFTL

-568 SGGLYWLFLQFV
+568 SGGLFWLFLQFV

>member
-1 MRSKCEKLTSSGA
+1 
-14 ALSYN
+14 
-19 CHNLIKEY
+19 
-27 RGFFYPLTVCMNSN
+27 MNSN

-48 KLAANLQ
+48 PLASSQA
-55 VKSTNVH
+55 KSTNVH

-77 VATLIYI
+77 VATLVYI
-84 GFQVS
+84 GFQLS

-107 TALLIA
+107 TALFIA

-131 VIYTNALPAPVA
+131 VIYTNALPAPAA

-171 VELIMN
+171 VEMIMN
-177 MGSGAGFAM
+177 VGSGAGFAM

-218 LGVGIMNHLLSAS
+218 LGVGIMNHILNASA
-231 TGVTTSGVDMDQVIK
+231 GATSSGIDIDQVIK

-261 AAIVFLLVKT
+261 AAILFLLVKKV
-271 IFKRQLELFQPPEG
+271 FKRQMELFQPPEG
-285 NKPPPA
+285 NKPPPPL
-291 IIRAIL
+291 IRAIL

-315 GMGLIMLILVGLV
+315 GMGLIMLILIGLV
-328 PLAYSLNKNLDT
+328 PLAYSLNKNLDA
-340 QQVQSFHQLSSQTA
+340 QHLQSFEQLSTQTA
-354 VFLNQNQPELT
+354 VVLNVNQNELT
-365 DEKARVILTKYIQTK
+365 DEKARDVLTKYIQTK
-380 QQTPEVV
+380 EQTAEVV

-393 TDHLGERVSS
+393 TSHIGTRVAG
-403 YSNLKDIPEA
+403 YGDLKLIPEA
-413 AISEIRND
+413 AVSEIRND

-432 DKADALPKMDDS
+432 DKAEALPAMDES
-444 QKKLVKEYRSSLDS
+444 QAKVVKEYRNSLDS

-464 TWVKVAVALA
+464 NWVKVAVALA

-495 KHHMTYGQGMSA
+495 KNHMTYGQGMSA

-535 AGTMVANKSGLN
+535 AGTMVANRSGLN

-562 PATICL
+562 PATIAL